1 MRARAA
7 LAILLALGGGAS
19 AEGTDNPLTR
29 MVPREDGSSACFTR
43 SYDAAHLKR
52 IPRQKTQGITL
63 SLRFEQASNTHIV
76 RIMLRQKDR
85 PTPLHIVGGGNWSDE
100 ANLGVDGKPLMQEF
114 TRTSG
119 LDCHVSRGLDSDE
132 ESGDFPID
140 LPEGGKSLT
149 AYLFDR
155 VAAWS
160 GTDQRK
166 KTIDLRL
173 GKDDLIF
180 RLDRTDAAACHAM
193 ERALRAQ

>member
-1 MRARAA
+1 MRASAA
-7 LAILLALGGGAS
+7 LAILLALGGGAM
-19 AEGTDNPLTR
+19 AETEDNPLTR
-29 MVPREDGSSACFTR
+29 MVPREDGRSACFTR

-52 IPRQKTQGITL
+52 IPRQKTQSITL
-63 SLRFEQASNTHIV
+63 SLRFEQESNTHIV

-85 PTPLHIVGGGNWSDE
+85 PTPLHIVGGCDWSDK

-114 TRTSG
+114 TKTSG
-119 LDCHVSRGLDSDE
+119 LDCHVSTGLNSDE

-140 LPEGGKSLT
+140 LPEGGDSLT

-155 VAAWS
+155 IAAWS

-193 ERALRAQ
+193 EQALRAR